1 MTRMSRSSL
10 YILALWWTCSVDSTS
25 VIQECSNYHYT
36 QASTLDNQLFFH
48 RLLWEKN
55 STKKL
60 ECATFC
66 FQEKTCVS
74 FQVNTEESVCRGYA
88 VTFNPTS
95 TSDSAPGYVLYES
108 KKAVG
113 FIGSSCQNNS
123 ECTVPDSVCVNS
135 ECMCDP
141 GLSFSPL
148 SATCNATCTS
158 YGPHYTA
165 VHGYHI
171 GHNNMATFREV
182 TRQQCRE
189 HCSSTTNFVCRS
201 ADWANG
207 RCDLTSATLKTV
219 HANNYFKG
227 QDKELK
233 THFVRECEI

>member
-1 MTRMSRSSL
+1 MSRSYL
-10 YILALWWTCSVDSTS
+10 YILAIWWTHSADSTS
-25 VIQECSNYHYT
+25 IIQECGYHHYT
-36 QASTLDNQLFFH
+36 HASTLDNQLFFH
-48 RLLWEKN
+48 WLLWEKN

-88 VTFNPTS
+88 VSFNPNS
-95 TSDSAPGYVLYES
+95 TSDSAPGYVLYE
-108 KKAVG
+108 AETAAG
-113 FIGSSCQNNS
+113 HIGSSCQSNS

-158 YGPHYTA
+158 YGPHYTT
-165 VHGYHI
+165 VRGYYI
-171 GHNNMATFREV
+171 GRNNMATFSSV
-182 TRQQCRE
+182 TENR
-189 HCSSTTNFVCRS
+189 CSDLCTSETSFVCRS
-201 ADWANG
+201 ADWLRESG

-219 HANNYFKG
+219 DAADYRIVE
-227 QDKELK
+227 DRTII
-233 THFVRECEI
+233 THFVRVCEI

>member
-1 MTRMSRSSL
+1 
-10 YILALWWTCSVDSTS
+10 I
-25 VIQECSNYHYT
+25 E
-36 QASTLDNQLFFH
+36 
-48 RLLWEKN
+48 
-55 STKKL
+55 
-60 ECATFC
+60 
-66 FQEKTCVS
+66 
-74 FQVNTEESVCRGYA
+74 RG
-88 VTFNPTS
+88 
-95 TSDSAPGYVLYES
+95 
-108 KKAVG
+108 VG